1 MPLNQ
6 PLTCRIAG
14 LGAWGQNFRNVS
26 DLQTLLSG
34 GEFIE
39 DGAKGPKPE
48 IIPANERR
56 RAPLPVRLAVESSWQ
71 ATQSSPYA
79 AEDLS
84 CVFVSSLG
92 DTQLTDYMCRV
103 LASEN
108 KQLSPTKFH
117 NSVHNAAAGYWTIST
132 SCMKA
137 ANSIAGYE
145 ESVALTLLEALT
157 QLQCEQ
163 SPILLTFY
171 DAPVSPVLKS
181 LLKNEQAFAVSVVLD
196 PVLEPVLE
204 TASESEQGP
213 QQTEVTSVSPLNT
226 VLTAEVVNQT
236 ATWPELAVP
245 SLQALYADNPTA
257 KILAL
262 LSGLSE
268 VSANKKTIDMP
279 LSAQSC
285 LRVSWI

>member
-1 MPLNQ
+1 MPVNQ

-14 LGAWGQNFRNVS
+14 LGAWGQNFRNVA

-34 GEFIE
+34 GEFID

-71 ATQSSPYA
+71 ATQSSSYA

-132 SCMKA
+132 GCMKA

-145 ESVALTLLEALT
+145 ESVALTLLEAMT

-163 SPILLTFY
+163 TPILLTFY

-181 LLKNEQAFAVSVVLD
+181 LLKNEQAFAVSVI
-196 PVLEPVLE
+196 LEPVLE
-204 TASESEQGP
+204 LASKSVQEP
-213 QQTEVTSVSPLNT
+213 KQTKPTSVNRLNT
-226 VLTAEVVNQT
+226 MLTAEVVNK
-236 ATWPELAVP
+236 AAKWPELAVP
-245 SLQALYADNPTA
+245 SLQALYTDNPTA

-262 LSGLSE
+262 LSSLSE
-268 VSANKKTIDMP
+268 ASALHNKQQTVDMP
-279 LSAQSC
+279 LSAESC
-285 LRVSWI
+285 LRVSWV